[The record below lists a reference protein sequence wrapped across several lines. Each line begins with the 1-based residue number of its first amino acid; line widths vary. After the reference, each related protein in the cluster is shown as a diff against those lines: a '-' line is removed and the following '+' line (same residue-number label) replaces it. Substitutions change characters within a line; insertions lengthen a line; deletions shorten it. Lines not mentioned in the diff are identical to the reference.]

1 MRAATGLALLK
12 RAGCGRCEGFA
23 TPDLFH
29 RGRRQLDRSSK
40 ASLATSN
47 LVRVRVGIRVRC
59 KCGSPR
65 CLGYSLGRLLDA
77 PAGEG
82 APPDGRQVDLEQR
95 GAISRRE
102 LRISRRELRE
112 PPLLRVGDTLRASV
126 PLLAWSGFG
135 LGPGLGFGRRCRCLL
150 APEEPTVVAAHQR
163 HRTCLGSG
171 DGVGLGPSLG
181 PVSGRFGGRFG
192 GRFWGRGWGRR
203 WDWGSGRLT
212 GVAAGSARE
221 QAHAWPGSGWR
232 SIEVRVRVISRAV
245 LCWLGLVFG

>member
-40 ASLATSN
+40 ASLAASN

-95 GAISRRE
+95 GA
-102 LRISRRELRE
+102 ISRRELRE

-181 PVSGRFGGRFG
+181 PGLGPGLGPVLGPGLGPALRLG
-192 GRFWGRGWGRR
+192 FWPPHRCRR
-203 WDWGSGRLT
+203 RECSRAGARL
-212 GVAAGSARE
+212 A
-221 QAHAWPGSGWR
+221 
-232 SIEVRVRVISRAV
+232 RVRVA
-245 LCWLGLVFG
+245 FD

>member
-12 RAGCGRCEGFA
+12 RDGRGRCEGFA

-40 ASLATSN
+40 ASLPASN

-82 APPDGRQVDLEQR
+82 APPDGRQLDLEQR
-95 GAISRRE
+95 GA
-102 LRISRRELRE
+102 ISRRELRE

-135 LGPGLGFGRRCRCLL
+135 LGPRARVRAPVPVPAGSRRTDRRRCPPASPHLLGVGRRGRVGAGFGAGFGAGVGAGVGIGVLAASPVSPPAVLASRRTPGQGQGGVRLGLG
-150 APEEPTVVAAHQR
+150 
-163 HRTCLGSG
+163 LG
-171 DGVGLGPSLG
+171 
-181 PVSGRFGGRFG
+181 
-192 GRFWGRGWGRR
+192 
-203 WDWGSGRLT
+203 
-212 GVAAGSARE
+212 
-221 QAHAWPGSGWR
+221 
-232 SIEVRVRVISRAV
+232 
-245 LCWLGLVFG
+245 

>member
-12 RAGCGRCEGFA
+12 RDGSGRCEGFA

-40 ASLATSN
+40 ASLAASN

-102 LRISRRELRE
+102 LRE

-135 LGPGLGFGRRCRCLL
+135 LGPRARVRAPVPVPAGSRRTDRRRCPPASPHLLGVGRWGRVGAEFGASFGPVWGPVWGPVLGPGLGPALGLGFWPPHRCRRRECPRAGARL
-150 APEEPTVVAAHQR
+150 A
-163 HRTCLGSG
+163 
-171 DGVGLGPSLG
+171 
-181 PVSGRFGGRFG
+181 
-192 GRFWGRGWGRR
+192 
-203 WDWGSGRLT
+203 
-212 GVAAGSARE
+212 
-221 QAHAWPGSGWR
+221 
-232 SIEVRVRVISRAV
+232 RVRVA
-245 LCWLGLVFG
+245 FD